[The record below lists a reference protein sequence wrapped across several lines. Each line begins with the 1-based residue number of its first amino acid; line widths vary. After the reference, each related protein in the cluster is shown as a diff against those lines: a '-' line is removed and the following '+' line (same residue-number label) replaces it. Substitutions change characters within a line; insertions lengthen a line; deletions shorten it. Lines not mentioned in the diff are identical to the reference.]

1 MDYNSRLY
9 FANYHGLVG
18 PMQWNEL
25 IKQCCTDCDRVSIRE
40 QIINTNILLAQK
52 LEIFIKVMFLIL
64 LATNWRCI
72 IVQFE
77 PIISALKK

>member
-40 QIINTNILLAQK
+40 QIINK
-52 LEIFIKVMFLIL
+52 KHFIGTENRDFYQGHVFNFIGDQLTVHYCSI
-64 LATNWRCI
+64 
-72 IVQFE
+72 
-77 PIISALKK
+77 